1 MPRTNLVIGANRG
14 IGLGLVEELV
24 SGRRSYLFER
34 MRKHLPSQVKK
45 HSTDVVYA
53 TARVPAEAKELQEI
67 ARKSDGRVI
76 VVQLDMVDQ
85 ASIDVSDSPRSAAGS
100 IAANGGDRL
109 PPPRLPSPQRHST
122 R

>member
-1 MPRTNLVIGANRG
+1 MILGILHHLPTYKMRYSLWRGSSPLPNTPRSPCEQFRSHLYRLLHFPLKSNSAMPRTNLVIGANRG

-53 TARVPAEAKELQEI
+53 TARVPAEAKESQ
-67 ARKSDGRVI
+67 
-76 VVQLDMVDQ
+76 M
-85 ASIDVSDSPRSAAGS
+85 AA
-100 IAANGGDRL
+100 
-109 PPPRLPSPQRHST
+109 
-122 R
+122 